1 MASVIK
7 ENKIQDVDDNE
18 VDYEM
23 ISPSRVVGANASLVP
38 MSSNSQSTRLFYA
51 AKFVE
56 QAMPLATR
64 EAPLVQALDPESED
78 GKSFEQEFGR
88 KMGARFFDNA
98 DEGTVTEVTP
108 DSIKVKGS
116 DGKDYET
123 PIYNNFQFNRKTYL
137 TNKPLVKV
145 GDKVKRGQI
154 LAGSNFTDD
163 EGTMAQGVNAR
174 IAMVPYK
181 GFSMDDAIVVSES
194 FANRLRSMHNYQH
207 ELAKDDQTK
216 FGKTHY
222 HSLFPTKFTKD
233 QLANLDDNGMAKPG
247 TVLKKG
253 DPIMLATK
261 PKPVYSNSEHLG
273 RLGKV
278 FRSVRADASEVWE
291 HDYPGYVVDTV
302 DGKKAHK
309 VYVSA
314 EVPAAIGDKLTIRNG
329 QKCYHPDTEV
339 LTEAGW
345 KKIGDITTED
355 KVAALFDRNEG
366 KTKQE
371 FGVSRVDNIPQDFY
385 ARFVHPIDTTTHAF
399 DGELF
404 CFENSAAAYAV
415 TGNHRVWSRVYGS
428 TRFKAVWAAKIHQ
441 TQRHFMDAAV
451 FDLSGRT
458 TPEYIDLEYCHS
470 ANRRPCDKSS
480 NHSRYRTDLFV
491 KFLAFYLRSGSVN
504 KALGYGIRV
513 TPPAAFRKDFEE
525 TIIEMGLSWRPYRGI
540 GYIVGPDKTLSLYLR
555 QFGSKADKFI
565 PEWVFTL
572 PKEHLEAFIVRIGKW
587 SVVKGDG
594 AVFRFTGKKLIEGI
608 QRILIMLGYR
618 TRCSV
623 KRRAVGDR
631 RAIYTLTRYKG
642 VKYIYADE
650 RRVPH
655 SYYTMHYEGPVHC
668 CQVPGCGVILTR
680 LHDKIMWNGN
690 SIISKIIPDKD
701 MLMDKDGKP
710 FEVLLN
716 PLALPSRVNTA
727 TLYEMMVGKVAR
739 KKGHPI
745 AMAAYMKDGESRL
758 EQVKKMLADEGLT
771 DTEEVFDPVLNRKL
785 ENPISTGEAFIM
797 KLHHVVESKKSA
809 RGNAGYDQNKQP
821 LKGGSDAAQSK
832 RLGGLETTALMA
844 KGAYNVLRD
853 ASTIRGSENNDYWRA
868 IRQGYKPAE
877 PGAPFV
883 WEKFRVLLNG
893 AGFNTKD
900 LGKGKL
906 RLSPMTDKDL
916 DEKDPIELKNGK
928 MVKADTLEPEEG
940 GLFDPRM
947 VALNKWG
954 KITLPHGLPNPAF
967 ENQIATLLGVKL
979 TDLRRVLAGEVALEE
994 VRKK

>member
-345 KKIGDITTED
+345 KKIWDITTED

-371 FGVSRVDNIPQDFY
+371 FVVSRVDNIPQDFY

-404 CFENSAAAYAV
+404 CFENSSAAYAV
-415 TGNHRVWSRVYGS
+415 TGNHRVWCKCYGS
-428 TRFKAVWAAKIHQ
+428 TRFKAVWAAKVHQ
-441 TQRHFMDAAV
+441 HHRQFMDTAT
-451 FDLSGRT
+451 FDLTGRT
-458 TPEYIDLEYCHS
+458 APEYIDLEHYPAVNGRTSGKAAVRHC
-470 ANRRPCDKSS
+470 
-480 NHSRYRTDLFV
+480 YRTDLFV
-491 KFLAFYLRSGSVN
+491 KFLAFYLRGGSFIMRTGS
-504 KALGYGIRV
+504 AIDIR
-513 TPPAAFRKDFEE
+513 PDDAFREDFEGIL
-525 TIIEMGLSWRPYRGI
+525 TEMGLPWRALSNRRYK
-540 GYIVGPDKTLSLYLR
+540 VGPDKTLATYLQ
-555 QFGSKADKFI
+555 QFGRKADKFI
-565 PEWVFTL
+565 PEWVFML
-572 PKEHLEAFIVRIGKW
+572 PKEHLEAFIARIGKW
-587 SVVKGDG
+587 SESKGEG
-594 AVFRFTGKKLIEGI
+594 AEFCSTGKKLIEGI

-618 TRCSV
+618 TCCCVRKSD
-623 KRRAVGDR
+623 RAGNRD
-631 RAIYTLTRYKG
+631 IYTLTRYKE
-642 VKYIYADE
+642 VTNIYANAS
-650 RRVPH
+650 RSPQ
-655 SYYTMHYEGPVHC
+655 SYYTTHYEGPVHC

-900 LGKGKL
+900 LGKGRL

>member
-78 GKSFEQEFGR
+78 GKSFEQEFGKR
-88 KMGARFFDNA
+88 MGARFFDNA

-108 DSIKVKGS
+108 DVIKVKGS

-137 TNKPLVKV
+137 TSKPLVKV

-154 LAGSNFTDD
+154 LAGTNFTDD

-207 ELAKDDQTK
+207 ELAKDEQTK

-278 FRSVRADASEVWE
+278 FKSVRADASEVWE

-314 EVPAAIGDKLTIRNG
+314 EVPATIGDKLTIRNG

-339 LTEAGW
+339 LTETGW
-345 KKIGDITTED
+345 KRIGDITTED

-366 KTKQE
+366 KSKQD
-371 FGVSRVDNIPQDFY
+371 FGVSRVDSIPQDLY
-385 ARFVHPIDTTTHAF
+385 AKFVHPIDTTTHAF
-399 DGELF
+399 NGELY
-404 CFENSAAAYAV
+404 CFENTSAAYAV
-415 TGNHRVWSRVYGS
+415 TGNHRVWCRCYGS
-428 TRFKAVWAAKIHQ
+428 MRFKAVWAAKVH
-441 TQRHFMDAAV
+441 QRHRQFMDTAS
-451 FDLSGRT
+451 FDLADRT
-458 TPEYIDLEYCHS
+458 APEYIDLEHYPAVKGS
-470 ANRRPCDKSS
+470 ASDKAAVR
-480 NHSRYRTDLFV
+480 HCYRTDLFV
-491 KFLAFYLRSGSVN
+491 KFLAFYLRGGSFIMH
-504 KALGYGIRV
+504 AGSAIDIR
-513 TPPAAFRKDFEE
+513 PADAFRKDFED
-525 TIIEMGLSWRPYRGI
+525 TLTEMGLPWRALSNRRYK
-540 GYIVGPDKTLSLYLR
+540 VGPDKTLATYLQ
-555 QFGSKADKFI
+555 QFGRKVDKFI
-565 PEWVFTL
+565 PEWVFML
-572 PKEHLEAFIVRIGKW
+572 PKEHLEAFIARMGKW
-587 SVVKGDG
+587 SESKGEG
-594 AVFRFTGKKLIEGI
+594 AEFCSTGKKLIEGI

-618 TRCSV
+618 TCCCVRKSG
-623 KRRAVGDR
+623 RAGNRD
-631 RAIYTLTRYKG
+631 IYILTRYKE
-642 VKYIYADE
+642 VTNIYANAS
-650 RRVPH
+650 RAPH

-785 ENPISTGEAFIM
+785 ENPVSTGEAFIM